1 MELLFVTVIAAALGA
16 LVRYI
21 VPGRRSYGML
31 LLPGIAAV
39 VAAALWV
46 GLLWLGW
53 TFDGGWIW
61 IVSLGAAIV
70 AAVVGALLLVRVRA
84 QSDDRMLHRLTGGK
98 A

>member
-21 VPGRRSYGML
+21 VPGRGAYGIL

-39 VAAALWV
+39 VAAVLWA
-46 GLLWLGW
+46 GLTWLGW

-61 IVSLGAAIV
+61 LVSIGAAIV
-70 AAVVGALLLVRVRA
+70 AAAVGALLLVRVRA